1 MNVSV
6 VARIK
11 GKVQGVMF
19 RISSQE
25 KAIDFGLSGY
35 AKNLDSGDVE
45 ILMCGEQ
52 SNIDKMLA
60 WLEQGPEQAEVT
72 DVEHHEIKVPVPN
85 FFSVE

>member
-1 MNVSV
+1 MNVSEI
-6 VARIK
+6 ARVK

-25 KAIDFGLSGY
+25 KAIDYSLSGY

-45 ILMCGEQ
+45 VLMCGDR
-52 SNIDKMLA
+52 SNVDKMLE
-60 WLEQGPEQAEVT
+60 WLSQGPEDADVT
-72 DVEHHEIKVPVPN
+72 AVEHHEVKVPVPN

>member
-6 VARIK
+6 IARVK
-11 GKVQGVMF
+11 GKVQGVMY

-25 KAIDFGLSGY
+25 KAIDFSLSGY

-45 ILMCGEQ
+45 VLMCGEKT
-52 SNIDKMLA
+52 NVDKMIN
-60 WLEQGPEQAEVT
+60 WLSQGPAEAEVSG
-72 DVEHHEIKVPVPN
+72 VEHHEVKVPVPN

>member
-60 WLEQGPEQAEVT
+60 WLEQGPDQAEVT